1 MNKNEQKYGIFEEPE
16 VLVVGKDEIADV
28 DVVGGS
34 YGEAVVS
41 GVASG
46 VAGAIAGIAIP
57 GPGIPG

>member
-1 MNKNEQKYGIFEEPE
+1 MDKKQYGIFEEPE
-16 VLVVGKDEIADV
+16 VLIIGKDEVSEV